1 MPGKEDT
8 MSIQFQKEH
17 FVQSLAESARQ
28 VEGAVEYGRSLAPQV
43 DRIYFISCGAPNRIM
58 QGLQY
63 WLEHF
68 SNSLEVRRYFPA
80 EFMQMAPPRLDERT
94 LVVMASKSGTT
105 PETVQLARYL
115 ADRPCLKVAVTQTA
129 DLPLAKAIKHT
140 FLLGPT
146 EEAYFGCFM
155 VLQALIGG
163 LMAAKDGWPYESDLI
178 ASLEHLP
185 EALADAAIE
194 QDDRGR
200 QIAHAIK
207 DDKVIYHLASGPM
220 YTAAYVL
227 GVCILAES
235 QWLHS
240 IPVEAAEFF
249 HGPFESFDD
258 STPALLYLGEDPSR
272 PQMERV
278 VDFCR
283 RFVGRAE
290 VYDARDFAM
299 QGIAHS
305 MRAMLAPY
313 IVGFAAERIAVHL
326 AELNDQPL
334 TTRRYMWKLEY

>member
-1 MPGKEDT
+1 
-8 MSIQFQKEH
+8 MSTYFHREQFTG
-17 FVQSLAESARQ
+17 SLAESITQLVPA
-28 VEGAVEYGRSLAPQV
+28 AKHGRHLAHQV

-58 QGLQY
+58 LGLQY
-63 WLEHF
+63 WVEHL
-68 SNSLEVRRYFPA
+68 STSLEVRRYFPA

-105 PETVQLARYL
+105 SETVALAEYL
-115 ADRPCLKVAVTQTA
+115 LDKPCLTVAVTQTE
-129 DLPLAKAIKHT
+129 DLPLARAVSDT

-163 LMAAKDGWPYESDLI
+163 LLAEREKWPHESELLS
-178 ASLEHLP
+178 SLQHLP

-194 QDDRGR
+194 QDERARG
-200 QIAHAIK
+200 IAHAIK
-207 DDKVIYHLASGPM
+207 NDKVIYHLASGPM
-220 YTAAYVL
+220 FTAAYVL

-240 IPVEAAEFF
+240 IPLEAAEFF

-258 STPALLYLGEDPSR
+258 ATAAILYLGEDPSR

-278 VDFCR
+278 ERFCN

-290 VYDARDFAM
+290 VYDARTFPM
-299 QGIAHS
+299 KGIS
-305 MRAMLAPY
+305 PSVRAILAPY

-326 AELNDQPL
+326 AELNEQPL

>member
-1 MPGKEDT
+1 
-8 MSIQFQKEH
+8 MSTQFH
-17 FVQSLAESARQ
+17 RAPFTRSLAESAAQ
-28 VEGAVEYGRSLAPQV
+28 VAPAAAHGRALAPRV
-43 DRIYFISCGAPNRIM
+43 DRIYFVSCGAPNRTM
-58 QGLQY
+58 LGLQY
-63 WLEHF
+63 WLEHY
-68 SNSLEVRRYFPA
+68 SGSLEVRRYYPA

-105 PETVQLARYL
+105 RETVDLAEYL
-115 ADRPCLKVAVTQTA
+115 ADKPCLTVAVTQSA
-129 DLPLAKAIKHT
+129 DLPLARNVSDT
-140 FLLGPT
+140 FLLGRT

-163 LMAAKDGWPYESDLI
+163 LMSARDGWPHEADLV
-178 ASLEHLP
+178 ASLRHLP

-194 QDDRGR
+194 QDERAR
-200 QIAHAIK
+200 RIAQAIRN
-207 DDKVIYHLASGPM
+207 DQVIYHLASGPM
-220 YTAAYVL
+220 FTAAYVL

-240 IPVEAAEFF
+240 VPLEAAEFF

-258 STPALLYLGEDPSR
+258 STAALLYLGEDPSR

-278 VDFCR
+278 VRFCE

-290 VYDARDFAM
+290 VYDARDFPMA
-299 QGIAHS
+299 GIANS

-334 TTRRYMWKLEY
+334 TTRRYMWQMEY